1 MGIALLQNEQLPT
14 FLPVNVIE
22 ELVTSTNDRCMVN
35 LQQGLGVFWIS
46 HDVLESASITSS
58 NKAYLTSLLQ
68 DYFSTYCPLN
78 SLIREKQVYAFFV
91 KYVQEVSS
99 S

>member
-58 NKAYLTSLLQ
+58 NKANNSQAYYKITSQ
-68 DYFSTYCPLN
+68 
-78 SLIREKQVYAFFV
+78 LIVP
-91 KYVQEVSS
+91 
-99 S
+99 